1 MHVTVQIDSRWRE
14 QASRKRDTTVTVPAV
29 RIDHREQSSSP
40 KLTSTA
46 KKSPDDM
53 AMVG

>member
-29 RIDHREQSSSP
+29 RIDHREQSQL
-40 KLTSTA
+40 LTQSDEHGQA
-46 KKSPDDM
+46 KSR
-53 AMVG
+53 